1 MLFPEQAYFFF
12 ILKKYLFFM
21 QIYIQKIGIKSFKNG
36 LTANVTFASDF
47 KYKMEM
53 NDTKIQFC

>member
-12 ILKKYLFFM
+12 VLKKYLFSM
-21 QIYIQKIGIKSFKNG
+21 QIYIQKIRIKSFKNE

-53 NDTKIQFC
+53 NDTKIQFR